1 MKKMLLT
8 IAVATG
14 LYGCGESL
22 EDVNNEAEAVIPTVT
37 GSVPFDPANGVIAVP
52 NDLLFLGT
60 TDGTL
65 NIPSEAAP
73 VPDYVDPQ
81 TSLGALDGWSTQSAY
96 QIPLE
101 LPAGLELDASTVN
114 GDSVRIYEVVMGASR
129 IDQDCTAAP
138 AGFVC
143 KYVRELTFGVD
154 YVAQASGNSIAILPI
169 KPFSQ
174 QASYINV
181 VTNSLTDTTGESFAP
196 SSTYGLVKLDF
207 ETLPLVTDSQRG
219 LQAVI
224 NSYEDAVIQSGTVTK
239 DEIIYT
245 AAMTIQSTGSVLGM
259 IKNVYAST
267 VNTAAM
273 PSLVM
278 GPSTG
283 LTVGDVLFGPG
294 GAVDPSIALFYQVQ
308 YERGSVNLNQFLK
321 APTGTADSDLNNTYW
336 QGMCDSGA
344 TLAGYAAQG
353 GGIPSE
359 AVSENDAACMAASG
373 GTLRDLG
380 FDQLRHLTKFNPLP
394 KTQSIANVP
403 VQVTTPPA
411 DLSVV
416 NAVRASLGLPALVKP
431 ATGWPV
437 TMLQHGITGT
447 KESMLAITTA
457 LTLQGFV
464 TVAIDHPIHGERGID
479 ADNDGN
485 VDFIA
490 SGANGNVLHYMNLSS
505 NLVARDNLRQ
515 SSADLIGLRLSLA
528 ATNLPDINPTD
539 VTFVGHSLGA
549 VVAPA
554 FLAATNDSLASV
566 VGEETAAMLDPLFK
580 VNTVALGSGSGGLA
594 SFLLDSGAFGNV
606 IKSQVLFAA
615 GTAESQDF
623 LALLDTQEVKDVCAA
638 SELSLTDCA
647 TYAYTVYVTQLATAQ
662 ASGDA
667 TAQQKL
673 ANIAGVM
680 GQFAFAIQTAVDSA
694 DGVSYGSKI
703 ASQGTAVYQNVV
715 IGDGNANLEDTV
727 IPATTSTSLVA
738 GTVPSALLMG
748 LTPVA
753 TTQQSETP
761 MSYLV
766 KFTKG
771 HHGSLLT
778 PAPSGG
784 ATAAE
789 AAAATAEMQGQVA
802 SFLASRGLV
811 LQVANESIVTQ

>member
-1 MKKMLLT
+1 
-8 IAVATG
+8 
-14 LYGCGESL
+14 
-22 EDVNNEAEAVIPTVT
+22 
-37 GSVPFDPANGVIAVP
+37 
-52 NDLLFLGT
+52 
-60 TDGTL
+60 
-65 NIPSEAAP
+65 
-73 VPDYVDPQ
+73 
-81 TSLGALDGWSTQSAY
+81 
-96 QIPLE
+96 
-101 LPAGLELDASTVN
+101 
-114 GDSVRIYEVVMGASR
+114 
-129 IDQDCTAAP
+129 
-138 AGFVC
+138 
-143 KYVRELTFGVD
+143 
-154 YVAQASGNSIAILPI
+154 
-169 KPFSQ
+169 
-174 QASYINV
+174 
-181 VTNSLTDTTGESFAP
+181 
-196 SSTYGLVKLDF
+196 
-207 ETLPLVTDSQRG
+207 
-219 LQAVI
+219 
-224 NSYEDAVIQSGTVTK
+224 
-239 DEIIYT
+239 
-245 AAMTIQSTGSVLGM
+245 
-259 IKNVYAST
+259 
-267 VNTAAM
+267 
-273 PSLVM
+273 
-278 GPSTG
+278 
-283 LTVGDVLFGPG
+283 VGDVLFGPG
-294 GAVDPSIALFYQVQ
+294 GEVDPSIALFYQVQ

-321 APTGTADSDLNNTYW
+321 TPASSDDAALNTTYW

-353 GGIPSE
+353 GAIPSD
-359 AVSENDAACMAASG
+359 ARNENDAMCMALSG
-373 GTLRDLG
+373 GSLRDLG
-380 FDQLRHLTKFNPLP
+380 IDAQRHLTKFNPLP
-394 KTQSIANVP
+394 KVQSVANVP
-403 VQVTTPPA
+403 VQVTTPPD
-411 DLSVV
+411 DLTVV
-416 NAVRASLGLPALVKP
+416 NAVRAGLGLPALEKP

-479 ADNDGN
+479 ADGDGN
-485 VDFIA
+485 VDFSA
-490 SGANGNVLHYMNLSS
+490 SGADGNVLHYMNLSS

-566 VGEETAAMLDPLFK
+566 VGADTAALLDPLFK

-606 IKSQVLFAA
+606 IKGSVLAGA
-615 GTAESQDF
+615 GTAESQEF
-623 LALLDTQEVKDVCAA
+623 IASFASAEVQTACAQFAA
-638 SELSLTDCA
+638 SQTDFAAC
-647 TYAYTVYVTQLATAQ
+647 AYTVYTTQLATLA
-662 ASGDA
+662 AGGDA
-667 TAQQKL
+667 DAQQKL
-673 ANIAGVM
+673 ANISGVI

-694 DGVSYGSKI
+694 DGNSYGSKI

-715 IGDGNANLEDTV
+715 IGDGANNLEDTV

-753 TTQQSETP
+753 TTQQSATP

-802 SFLASRGLV
+802 SYLASRGLV
-811 LQVANESIVTQ
+811 LQVANTAIVTE